1 MRTHIVLTTLTA
13 LLLGV
18 GALPATAQDAGSLSI
33 EAQTGYAGF
42 LDDATIDHGFVG
54 GALKTRLTRRLWIGP
69 EIVWMRGPDH
79 DRDLFL
85 TGTLTWDLV
94 SPPEARRDGS
104 SARHGLRLVPFLVA
118 GGGVM
123 RHEDRFVSGTFASWE
138 GAVTGGGGAR
148 IQVGRRWYVAP
159 EFRVGWEPHYRIG
172 VSIGM
177 DVSKD

>member
-1 MRTHIVLTTLTA
+1 MRTHVVRTTLAA
-13 LLLGV
+13 LFMSAAV
-18 GALPATAQDAGSLSI
+18 LPAAAQDGGSFII
-33 EAQTGYAGF
+33 EAQAGYAGF

-54 GALKTRLTRRLWIGP
+54 GAFKTRLTRTLWIGP
-69 EIVWMRGPDH
+69 EIVWMRGPDR

-85 TGTLTWDLV
+85 TGTLTWDLA
-94 SPPEARRDGS
+94 PPEARRHGS
-104 SARHGLRLVPFLVA
+104 SARPGPRFVPFFVA

-123 RHEDRFVSGTFASWE
+123 RHEDRFFNETFASWE

-148 IQVGRRWYVAP
+148 IRVGRRWYVAP

-177 DVSKD
+177 DASKE

>member
-1 MRTHIVLTTLTA
+1 MRTHIARATLAALVLGTA
-13 LLLGV
+13 LH
-18 GALPATAQDAGSLSI
+18 PAAAQDAPSFAV
-33 EAQTGYAGF
+33 EAQAGYAGF

-54 GALKTRLTRRLWIGP
+54 GAVKTRLTRRLWIGP
-69 EIVWMRGPDH
+69 EIVWMRGPEY

-94 SPPEARRDGS
+94 SPPEARQNRSTGRT
-104 SARHGLRLVPFLVA
+104 ALRLVPFLVA

-123 RHEDRFVSGTFASWE
+123 RHENRFVNETFASWE

-148 IQVGRRWYVAP
+148 IQIGRRWYIAP

-177 DVSKD
+177 DASKE